1 MPIVIAHRGASGYLP
16 EHTLEAK
23 ALAHEMGADYL
34 EQDVVA
40 SRDDQLIVLHDIHLD
55 RVTDVAERFPGR
67 SRADGRYYARD
78 FLLEELRELR
88 VWERMDAA
96 GEAVY
101 PGRYPVR
108 TGNFRLHT
116 LSEELAFIRELNEK
130 AGRVAGVYPEIKK
143 PAWHR
148 QEGVDMAPL
157 LLGALREHGYE
168 GRAHEVFVQCFD
180 FAEIKR
186 LREELDCPYPLIQLL
201 GDNLW
206 REAATNYDEMRTPE
220 GLARIAGVADG
231 VGPWLQHAYAIEP
244 INGGPVATGLVSE
257 ARAQGLSIHPFTFRA
272 DDLPPGFTSF
282 DELVRYFIEDLR
294 VDGLFTDFPDRVIAA
309 ALPVLNQ

>member
-16 EHTLEAK
+16 EHTLAAK

-55 RVTDVAERFPGR
+55 RVTDVAERFPDR

-78 FLLEELRELR
+78 FLLAELRDLR
-88 VWERMDAA
+88 VWERLDAA
-96 GEAVY
+96 GKAVY
-101 PGRYPVR
+101 PGRYPAR
-108 TGNFRLHT
+108 TGHFRLHT
-116 LSEELAFIRELNEK
+116 LSEELVYVRELNAK
-130 AGRVAGVYPEIKK
+130 AGRTAGVYPEIKK

-157 LLGALREHGYE
+157 LLEVLREHGYE
-168 GRAHEVFVQCFD
+168 AKAQEVFVQCFD
-180 FAEIKR
+180 FDETKR
-186 LREELDCPYPLIQLL
+186 LREEFDCPYRLIQLL

-206 REAATNYDEMRTPE
+206 LEAATNYDELRTPE
-220 GLARIAGVADG
+220 GLARIAEVADG
-231 VGPWLQHAYAIEP
+231 IGPWLQHAYMIEP
-244 INGGPVATGLVSE
+244 IASIPVSTGLVSD
-257 ARAQGLSIHPFTFRA
+257 ARALGLSVHPFTFRA

-282 DELVRYFIEDLR
+282 EELVRYFVEDLR
-294 VDGLFTDFPDRVIAA
+294 VDGLFTDFPDRVIDTNRPEASR
-309 ALPVLNQ
+309 